1 MKQKKKKFIPIKV
14 KNLIEW
20 NEPNGEGCIVSDK
33 ITVEGY
39 KVGYMVRENPMSE
52 YPDSGWCF
60 MAGNEDDKYMSDP
73 NHHNIFALN
82 TICNYDPD
90 IIPYL
95 HAKTGSAFIRIDSRN
110 FEEDDG
116 RNRFLLKS
124 KTGDIKNTMSN
135 IEFAATAVIE
145 EIHNSLN
152 YTKES
157 VQI

>member
-14 KNLIEW
+14 NNLIEW

-39 KVGYMVRENPMSE
+39 KVGYMVRKNPMSE
-52 YPDSGWCF
+52 YPDSGWRF

>member
-110 FEEDDG
+110 FEKDDE
-116 RNRFLLKS
+116 S
-124 KTGDIKNTMSN
+124 KPIF
-135 IEFAATAVIE
+135 IE
-145 EIHNSLN
+145 
-152 YTKES
+152 K
-157 VQI
+157 QDR

>member
-39 KVGYMVRENPMSE
+39 KVGYMVREKPMSE
-52 YPDSGWCF
+52 YPDSGWRF

-135 IEFAATAVIE
+135 IEFAATAVNE